1 MLTRRRRISNAGDV
15 TRLSQKLRSRCSL
28 LALTASF
35 DTTKTLPMADNVKK
49 RKQPPAVDKSG
60 NAKRPRFPVRP
71 QHHINAQPTSAAY
84 PNGEVNVK
92 NFLKT
97 HENEIKSLENAMR
110 AAKKGLT
117 RRAFQ
122 DVPRELRRRTAS
134 HNPQR
139 VPKRLRVRA
148 KQEAKDDNTPTA
160 RGKSGSEIGKGKQK
174 HLRKEGIEKSR
185 AKWAKRA
192 KTRKGTVSDDAIE
205 TDTELEKQGVT
216 KKTTKPTTRAKP
228 KPRFQ
233 ALATPATPPSR
244 FRRRQRDKTW
254 LPTHVWHSK
263 RAHMTDPKDPLW
275 RFAIPLQPVVKAYR
289 LTHRAATQRGAVAW
303 DMSYMSTI
311 SLEGVEASIT
321 GLLESLHFAS
331 GEVES
336 PWQDRGRAKKWRQGT
351 RFWEGWIYERE
362 AKPPK
367 RIAPVT
373 VIWCV
378 AEAEDTKRKLFVRVH
393 PSAFLQLWNEVIR
406 VSKVQKPSVTVEDL
420 RFEVGSIE
428 IMGPAAAETLCSIL
442 SPITTTPAASGTPVS
457 TWPMLASVAD
467 VGSLPLGALLA
478 FDITDP
484 RLRDPP
490 ASTEL
495 RQDEH
500 SQNTL
505 LEVLAQWPVDGT
517 QPASLLFDRDTRLA
531 AQRMPSDKSIN
542 RRKSACTLDEHPKA
556 KAGDPSIPMLLFVSR
571 DSKSWTIL
579 LPWKCVQSVW
589 RGIMR
594 YPVSTG
600 SNPRF
605 GGLKERRQV
614 NFERSFPHFPYDMPG
629 SDAGW
634 SWELKQR
641 KTREFDWIKR
651 PRGKRIEW
659 STIDLGNGMKGEVG
673 DPWACDWARLLPTAI
688 STAEGAQG
696 NSDEACPILQVS
708 SEQAKGALEAE
719 SPADKSRSPGIFT
732 VKISMTQRG
741 TPTDCARI
749 YRLPSNNTEL
759 RDQWLSLLR
768 KPAPKRQ
775 PKVRHNSYASDM
787 SEHIKRRE
795 LARSLLRTPVAN
807 DNPPKAGE
815 DGYPCTPSEEDLIG
829 FVTTGNYNLA
839 EGVPTAVA
847 NLALHRILEGV
858 PDGLALQKEGRVC
871 IVRQAGSTIGRLA
884 TWEVV

>member
-1 MLTRRRRISNAGDV
+1 M
-15 TRLSQKLRSRCSL
+15 
-28 LALTASF
+28 
-35 DTTKTLPMADNVKK
+35 
-49 RKQPPAVDKSG
+49 
-60 NAKRPRFPVRP
+60 RP
-71 QHHINAQPTSAAY
+71 QYQIKAQPTSAAY
-84 PNGEVNVK
+84 PNGEVNVR

-148 KQEAKDDNTPTA
+148 KQEAKDDNTPTS
-160 RGKSGSEIGKGKQK
+160 RGKSGSGIGKGKQK
-174 HLRKEGIEKSR
+174 HLRKDGLEKSR

-192 KTRKGTVSDDAIE
+192 KTRKGYVSEDVME
-205 TDTELEKQGVT
+205 MDTEPEKQVVT

-263 RAHMTDPKDPLW
+263 RARMTEPKESLW

-289 LTHRAATQRGAVAW
+289 LTRRAATQRGAVAW

-311 SLEGVEASIT
+311 SLEGVDASIV
-321 GLLESLHFAS
+321 GLLKSLHFAS
-331 GEVES
+331 GEVEN

-351 RFWEGWIYERE
+351 RVWEGWIYERE
-362 AKPPK
+362 AKPLK

-378 AEAEDTKRKLFVRVH
+378 AEAGETKRKLFMRVH

-406 VSKVQKPSVTVEDL
+406 VSKVQKPLVTVEDL

-428 IMGPAAAETLCSIL
+428 ITGPAAAETLCSIL
-442 SPITTTPAASGTPVS
+442 SPSATTSAAPGTPVS
-457 TWPMLASVAD
+457 TWPMLGSVAD

-490 ASTEL
+490 ATTEL

-500 SQNTL
+500 SQNSL
-505 LEVLAQWPVDGT
+505 LEVLARWPVDGT
-517 QPASLLFDRDTRLA
+517 QPASLLFDRDTRIA

-542 RRKSACTLDEHPKA
+542 HRKSACTLGDYPEA
-556 KAGDPSIPMLLFVSR
+556 KAGDPSIPMLLYVSR
-571 DSKSWTIL
+571 DSKSWTVL
-579 LPWKCVQSVW
+579 LPWKCVQPVW

-614 NFERSFPHFPYDMPG
+614 NFERSVPHFPYDMPG

-634 SWELKQR
+634 LWELKER
-641 KTREFDWIKR
+641 KTREHDWRKR
-651 PRGKRIEW
+651 PKGKRIEW
-659 STIDLGNGMKGEVG
+659 STIDLGNGVKGEMG
-673 DPWACDWARLLPTAI
+673 DPWACDWARLLPKASI
-688 STAEGAQG
+688 TAEGAPA
-696 NSDEACPILQVS
+696 NSGEACPILQLPS
-708 SEQAKGALEAE
+708 KQAREALGGEA
-719 SPADKSRSPGIFT
+719 PADEPLTPGVFT

-749 YRLPSNNTEL
+749 YRLPSNNTKL

-768 KPAPKRQ
+768 KPASKRQ
-775 PKVRHNSYASDM
+775 PRVQHNGYASDM
-787 SEHIKRRE
+787 PEHIKRRE
-795 LARSLLRTPVAN
+795 LARSLLKAPVAN
-807 DNPPKAGE
+807 DDPPKAGE
-815 DGYPCTPSEEDLIG
+815 DGYPFTPAEEDLIG

-839 EGVPTAVA
+839 EGTPTAVA
-847 NLALHRILEGV
+847 NLALNRVLTGV
-858 PDGLALQKEGRVC
+858 PDGRALQKEGHMC

-884 TWEVV
+884 TWEIV